1 MWIRSENGESV
12 KPKKMEKSRNHV
24 ILRKN
29 FKRVDATDD
38 MPEHWTY
45 DEWQMTKE
53 QYEVFRYHENLLN
66 DQSDA
71 LVELAELFAEQDD
84 ALVELAEMIGGQDG

>member
-1 MWIRSENGESV
+1 MWTRSENGESA
-12 KPKKMEKSRNHV
+12 KPTKMEKSRNHV

-29 FKRVDATDD
+29 FKYVDATNDI
-38 MPEHWTY
+38 PEHWAY
-45 DEWQMTKE
+45 DEWQMTEE
-53 QYEVFRYHENLLN
+53 QYEVYQYHENLLN

-84 ALVELAEMIGGQDG
+84 ALVELAEIIGG

>member
-1 MWIRSENGESV
+1 MIV
-12 KPKKMEKSRNHV
+12 
-24 ILRKN
+24 RKN
-29 FKRVDATDD
+29 FKRVSSTTDT
-38 MPEHWTY
+38 PEHWEY

-53 QYEVFRYHENLLN
+53 QYDVYQYHENLLN

-84 ALVELAEMIGGQDG
+84 ALVELAEMIGG